1 MPALYIREML
11 QIQLNGEPKILQ
23 NATTLAELVTEL
35 GLDTRKIAIEQN
47 RVIVP
52 KSAYANTPLS
62 PADEIEIVA
71 FIGGG

>member
-1 MPALYIREML
+1 M
-11 QIQLNGEPKILQ
+11 QIQLNGEPKTLE
-23 NATTLAELVTEL
+23 NSTTLAELVLEL

-47 RVIVP
+47 RTIIP
-52 KSAYANTPLS
+52 KSAYTTTPLT